1 MSCSVVLAL
10 EAGDKLTIKDQL
22 QQGSLVTGRICLKCQ
37 VVYLEEYLSTTKD
50 GTFVFGLSRDT
61 PSVVH
66 LTLIDPQNNE
76 IKYSFPVKARVY
88 DTQRIKGVPQRTVT
102 PSESELNRIKED
114 ARLVRTARERV
125 TDRIDFMS
133 GFIKPVNGRI
143 TGVYGS
149 QRIYNGVQKS
159 PHYGI
164 DYASPKGSIVRA
176 PASGLVTLAH
186 DDLFYSGGTLI
197 IDHGFGLSS
206 SFLHLSS
213 LLVSLGDV
221 VKQGDPIAKVGS
233 TGRSTGPH
241 LDWRMNW
248 RNVRIDPQLVLESL
262 PGKL

>member
-1 MSCSVVLAL
+1 M
-10 EAGDKLTIKDQL
+10 
-22 QQGSLVTGRICLKCQ
+22 
-37 VVYLEEYLSTTKD
+37 
-50 GTFVFGLSRDT
+50 
-61 PSVVH
+61 
-66 LTLIDPQNNE
+66 
-76 IKYSFPVKARVY
+76 
-88 DTQRIKGVPQRTVT
+88 
-102 PSESELNRIKED
+102 
-114 ARLVRTARERV
+114 
-125 TDRIDFMS
+125 
-133 GFIKPVNGRI
+133 
-143 TGVYGS
+143 YGS
-149 QRIYNGVQKS
+149 QRIYNGVPKS
-159 PHYGI
+159 PHYGV

-221 VKQGDPIAKVGS
+221 VKQGDSIAKVGS

-262 PGKL
+262 PAKP